1 MPTQYNNSVS
11 ASAAGTRSAT
21 RVNPGEGIRNQRP
34 RPEAMPVNLQSTIH
48 PDLISG
54 PAALLVQARR
64 KFLDFLRARVRNAD
78 DAEEILQR
86 ATVKIL
92 ERGGGLRQEGKAE
105 AWIFRLLR
113 NELID
118 HYRRAAVK
126 SGKTVPLPPDF
137 DLPAAV
143 APELEAHIC
152 PCATAEMT
160 SLKPDYA
167 EALRSLEMNDEAIST
182 YAARTGISEN
192 NATVRLH
199 RARKALRT
207 RVAARCGACAGAG
220 CFSCTCAS

>member
-1 MPTQYNNSVS
+1 MNPTAV
-11 ASAAGTRSAT
+11 
-21 RVNPGEGIRNQRP
+21 IRNQSFKASGVLNPDPMSENRQP
-34 RPEAMPVNLQSTIH
+34 STAAASG
-48 PDLISG
+48 LNFG
-54 PAALLVQARR
+54 PAALLIEARR
-64 KFLDFLRARVRNAD
+64 RFLDFLRARVRNAD

-92 ERGGGLRQEGKAE
+92 ERGSSLRRQEKAE

-113 NELID
+113 NELTD
-118 HYRRAAVK
+118 HYRRVAVQ

-143 APELEAHIC
+143 SLDQEERLC
-152 PCATAEMT
+152 PCAYAEMT

-167 EALRSLEMNDEAIST
+167 EALRSLEMNDEAISA
-182 YAARTGISEN
+182 YAVRKGISEN

-199 RARKALRT
+199 RARTALRT
-207 RVAARCGACAGAG
+207 RVVAKCGSCAGAG

>member
-1 MPTQYNNSVS
+1 M
-11 ASAAGTRSAT
+11 A
-21 RVNPGEGIRNQRP
+21 
-34 RPEAMPVNLQSTIH
+34 PESDFN
-48 PDLISG
+48 SG
-54 PAALLVQARR
+54 PAAVLVQARR

-92 ERGGGLRQEGKAE
+92 ERGGGLRQEEKAE

-118 HYRRAAVK
+118 HYRRAAVQA
-126 SGKTVPLPPDF
+126 GKTVPLTPDF
-137 DLPAAV
+137 DLPDAAGLERV
-143 APELEAHIC
+143 APEPEAHIC
-152 PCATAEMT
+152 PCAAAEMT
-160 SLKPDYA
+160 SLKPGYA
-167 EALRSLEMNDEAIST
+167 EALRSLEMNDEAISH
-182 YAARTGISEN
+182 YAARAGISEN

-207 RVAARCGACAGAG
+207 RVAARCGSCAGAG

>member
-1 MPTQYNNSVS
+1 
-11 ASAAGTRSAT
+11 
-21 RVNPGEGIRNQRP
+21 
-34 RPEAMPVNLQSTIH
+34 MPVNRQLSMAAES
-48 PDLISG
+48 DLNSG
-54 PAALLVQARR
+54 PAAVLVQARR
-64 KFLDFLRARVRNAD
+64 KYLDFLRARVRNAD

-92 ERGGGLRQEGKAE
+92 ERGSSLRQEGKAE

-118 HYRRAAVK
+118 HYRRAAVQA
-126 SGKTVPLPPDF
+126 GKTVPLTPDF
-137 DLPAAV
+137 DLPDAAG
-143 APELEAHIC
+143 LEQEDRLC

>member
-1 MPTQYNNSVS
+1 MGFKPQ
-11 ASAAGTRSAT
+11 
-21 RVNPGEGIRNQRP
+21 P
-34 RPEAMPVNLQSTIH
+34 MPVNRQLSMASES
-48 PDLISG
+48 DLTWG
-54 PAALLVQARR
+54 PAAVLVQARR

-92 ERGGGLRQEGKAE
+92 ERGSSLRQKEKAK
-105 AWIFRLLR
+105 AWIYRLLR

-118 HYRRAAVK
+118 HYRRAAVQ

-137 DLPAAV
+137 DLPV
-143 APELEAHIC
+143 APEPEAHIC
-152 PCATAEMT
+152 PCAAVEMT

-167 EALRSLEMNDEAIST
+167 EALRSLEMNDEAIAN

-207 RVAARCGACAGAG
+207 RVEARCGSCAGAG

>member
-1 MPTQYNNSVS
+1 MPANRQLSI
-11 ASAAGTRSAT
+11 A
-21 RVNPGEGIRNQRP
+21 
-34 RPEAMPVNLQSTIH
+34 PES
-48 PDLISG
+48 DLNSG
-54 PAALLVQARR
+54 PAAVLVQARR

-92 ERGGGLRQEGKAE
+92 ERGGGLRQEEKAE
-105 AWIFRLLR
+105 AWIYRLLR

-118 HYRRAAVK
+118 HHRRAAVQ

-143 APELEAHIC
+143 APEPEDHIC
-152 PCATAEMT
+152 PCAAAEMT

-167 EALRSLEMNDEAIST
+167 EALRSLEMHDEAIST

-207 RVAARCGACAGAG
+207 KVTARCGACAGAG